1 MKRTKQYAMRKA
13 GQEVFPADKAAGVGQ
28 SFASVVRGAK
38 SVDGHTHLLVSYS
51 SQVRPHKGRR
61 VLVCD
66 WVLGGTCVVAGA
78 KC

>member
-1 MKRTKQYAMRKA
+1 MKRTKQYALQKA
-13 GQEVFPADKAAGVGQ
+13 GQAVFPADKVGVGQ

-38 SVDGHTHLLVSYS
+38 SVDGHTHLLASYS

-66 WVLGGTCVVAGA
+66 WVLGGTCVVVGP